1 MQIGQVQGN
10 NIFSNLKT
18 LFSYRELL
26 FSLTRKELKV
36 KYRGSVL
43 GFFWSL
49 LNPILVM
56 LVYSFVFS
64 IIMRLGIKHYAVFLV
79 SVLLPFN
86 FLSNSVNYGANS
98 IIANGSLINKI
109 YFPREIIPLSVVF
122 ANLFNFLL
130 ELIALFII
138 LTVLGY
144 KFYMYLYLLPVLIII
159 QFFLVAGSTLLVSA
173 LNVFFR
179 DLQHLI
185 SIIMMIWF
193 FGTPVIYPL
202 SMVPEKF
209 RYIMVVNPMT
219 VFSIFYRNVFYY
231 INYPEELQFP
241 SIRTVLLCVAITF
254 FIFFLGYFIFKKLES
269 RFAEEI

>member
-1 MQIGQVQGN
+1 M
-10 NIFSNLKT
+10 FSAIKT

-26 FSLTRKELKV
+26 LSLTKKELKV

-49 LNPILVM
+49 LNPILTM

-64 IIMRLGIKHYAVFLV
+64 MVLRAGIQEFAVFLIC
-79 SVLLPFN
+79 VLLPFN
-86 FLSNSVNYGANS
+86 FLSNSVNYGTGS
-98 IIANGSLINKI
+98 IIGNSNLVNKI
-109 YFPREIIPLSVVF
+109 YFPREIIPLSVVL

-130 ELIALFII
+130 ELVALFI
-138 LTVLGY
+138 VLGIMGY
-144 KFYMYLYLLPVLIII
+144 RFYIYLYVLPIVIFI
-159 QFFLVAGSTLLVSA
+159 QFFLVVGMTLLVSA

-185 SIIMMIWF
+185 TIIMMVWF

-202 SMVPEKF
+202 SMVPEKYQF
-209 RYIMVVNPMT
+209 IMKINPMT
-219 VFSIFYRNVFYY
+219 IYAAYYRNIFYFVK
-231 INYPEELQFP
+231 YPEGAGFP
-241 SIRTVLLCVAITF
+241 SAPETLLALGITF
-254 FIFFLGYFIFKKLES
+254 FIFFLGYFVFKRLEP

>member
-1 MQIGQVQGN
+1 MI
-10 NIFSNLKT
+10 SNFKK
-18 LFSYRELL
+18 LFSYHELL

-36 KYRGSVL
+36 KYRGSAL

-64 IIMRLGIKHYAVFLV
+64 IVMRLGIKHYAIFLI

-98 IIANGSLINKI
+98 IVANGNLINKI
-109 YFPREIIPLSVVF
+109 YFPREIIPLSIVL
-122 ANLFNFLL
+122 ANLTNFFF
-130 ELIALFII
+130 ELIALFI
-138 LTVLGY
+138 VLGIMGY
-144 KFYMYLYLLPVLIII
+144 KFYIYLHILPLVILV
-159 QFFLVAGSTLLVSA
+159 QFFLVSGVTLVVSS
-173 LNVFFR
+173 LTVFFR

-185 SIIMMIWF
+185 GIIMMIWF

-209 RYIMVVNPMT
+209 QFIMKANPMT
-219 VFSIFYRNVFYY
+219 VFSIFYRNIFYY
-231 INYPEELQFP
+231 VNYPEELQFP
-241 SIRTVLLCVAITF
+241 TLKVILMAVVVSLFV
-254 FIFFLGYFIFKKLES
+254 FFLGYFVFKKLEP
-269 RFAEEI
+269 RFTEEI